1 MPLLEVTHLKTHFP
15 VRSGLLGRQQLVRAV
30 DGVSLRVEPGE
41 TVGVVGESGCGKSTL
56 VRSLIHLA
64 PVTSGRIVLDG
75 EDVSC
80 PSRDQL
86 RRLRA
91 TMQMV
96 FQDPYGSL
104 NPRMSARTTLDEVLR
119 VHTDLDASARVSRIG
134 TLLERVELRADQGQ
148 SFPHELSGGQRQRL
162 GIARCLAASPRL
174 ILADEPVSSLDVSV
188 QAQIINLFIELRE
201 TLGLAYLFIAHDVAV
216 VRHISHRI
224 LVMYL
229 GRVVESAPAESLVSH
244 PCHPYTQALLS
255 AVPRL
260 EVRRESGGSP
270 PEPLRGG
277 VPSPIAPPPGCAFH
291 PRCPQAAPRCR
302 SERPELRPV
311 DDQSG
316 RQVACHLVPY
326 ASAEPEMHTR

>member
-1 MPLLEVTHLKTHFP
+1 M
-15 VRSGLLGRQQLVRAV
+15 RAV
-30 DGVSLRVEPGE
+30 DDVSLGVARGE

-56 VRSLIHLA
+56 ARALIHLA

-75 EDVSC
+75 EDVSR
-80 PSRDQL
+80 PGRDQL
-86 RRLRA
+86 KRLRA
-91 TMQMV
+91 AVQMV

-119 VHTDLDASARVSRIG
+119 VHTTLDASARRSRIG
-134 TLLERVELRADQGQ
+134 NLLEQVGLGANQEQ

-162 GIARCLAASPRL
+162 GIARCLAAGPKL

-201 TLGLAYLFIAHDVAV
+201 KLGLAYLFIAHDVAV
-216 VRHISHRI
+216 VRHISQRV

-229 GRVVESAPAESLVSH
+229 GRVVESAPAESLVSR
-244 PCHPYTQALLS
+244 PRHPYTRALLS
-255 AVPRL
+255 AVPCLDAGRA
-260 EVRRESGGSP
+260 SGGSS

-291 PRCPQAAPRCR
+291 PRCPRVLPRCR
-302 SERPELRPV
+302 TERPELRPV
-311 DDQSG
+311 QGEPG
-316 RQVACHLVPY
+316 RQAACHLVPSGSVESDIT
-326 ASAEPEMHTR
+326 AGP